1 MSLILVNVVAGCET
15 SDCQRE
21 RRRESVWDFI
31 GGKVQMRRSQE
42 ANGQHKSPWL
52 IREDKERENVID
64 ADRETQDER
73 ERRRKKEEE
82 RKKRRHRGQRWWT
95 LLLSARTSLIH
106 SDSSRTDDPI
116 KHNSIR
122 RTDGIILLWLPLY
135 TIALRA
141 AKAFSRSSLMHAGK
155 LHKTLMIQRIETQRE
170 DELSAPPA
178 WYFLFI
184 VKSYVRNWRQ
194 ISKQCGT
201 VTVWFHELRA

>member
-21 RRRESVWDFI
+21 RRRESVWDFT

-42 ANGQHKSPWL
+42 ANGQHKSPRL
-52 IREDKERENVID
+52 IRQDEERENVIQRKD
-64 ADRETQDER
+64 ADRETEEEER
-73 ERRRKKEEE
+73 KKTREKEEE
-82 RKKRRHRGQRWWT
+82 RKKRRQRGQRWWT

-106 SDSSRTDDPI
+106 SDSSRTADPI

-155 LHKTLMIQRIETQRE
+155 LHKTLRIQRIETQRGRRA
-170 DELSAPPA
+170 SRTTCVS
-178 WYFLFI
+178 FLIYCKILCPKMKKDF
-184 VKSYVRNWRQ
+184 
-194 ISKQCGT
+194 
-201 VTVWFHELRA
+201 

>member
-21 RRRESVWDFI
+21 RRRESVWDFT

-42 ANGQHKSPWL
+42 ANGQHKSPRL
-52 IREDKERENVID
+52 IRQDEERENVIQRKD
-64 ADRETQDER
+64 ADRET
-73 ERRRKKEEE
+73 EEE

-95 LLLSARTSLIH
+95 LLLSAWTSLIH

-141 AKAFSRSSLMHAGK
+141 VKAFSRSSLMHAGK
-155 LHKTLMIQRIETQRE
+155 LHKTLRIQRIETQRE

-201 VTVWFHELRA
+201 VTVWFYDTGRV